1 MEAEPVAVKKSA
13 SAEKTLVKIG
23 HAVTPAA
30 LSLLSLLA
38 ELDDTSAGV
47 MIEVGIRKIFDA
59 KPAETRK
66 ALATLLRS
74 KGYSIRDLRREPASL
89 SNLDNGSDGATTQA
103 EQGSGSDPLDQ
114 PANVAIPRS
123 SQTPIVNRQTI
134 TNRIGEISRSSGLP
148 VDLAVESYGD

>member
-1 MEAEPVAVKKSA
+1 MAKQKSA
-13 SAEKTLVKIG
+13 SAEKALVKIG

-38 ELDDTSAGV
+38 ELDDASAGV

-74 KGYSIRDLRREPASL
+74 KGYSIRDLRREPASVQ
-89 SNLDNGSDGATTQA
+89 NLDNGFDGAITQG
-103 EQGSGSDPLDQ
+103 EQGSGAGQVSQ
-114 PANVAIPRS
+114 APAATFPRAPS
-123 SQTPIVNRQTI
+123 NLMS
-134 TNRIGEISRSSGLP
+134 RIGSTSRSSHLP
-148 VDLAVESYGD
+148 LDNAIERYDDESIPA

>member
-1 MEAEPVAVKKSA
+1 MAKQKSA
-13 SAEKTLVKIG
+13 SAEKALVKIG

-38 ELDDTSAGV
+38 ELDDASAGV

-89 SNLDNGSDGATTQA
+89 SNLDNGSDGSTTQA
-103 EQGSGSDPLDQ
+103 EQGGGSSPVVQ
-114 PANVAIPRS
+114 APAASFPRAPS
-123 SQTPIVNRQTI
+123 NLMS
-134 TNRIGEISRSSGLP
+134 RIGSISRSSHLP
-148 VDLAVESYGD
+148 VDNAIERYDDESIPA

>member
-1 MEAEPVAVKKSA
+1 MAKQKSA
-13 SAEKTLVKIG
+13 SAEKALVKIG

-38 ELDDTSAGV
+38 ELDDASAGV

-74 KGYSIRDLRREPASL
+74 KGYSIRDLRREPASVQ
-89 SNLDNGSDGATTQA
+89 NLDNGFDGAIAQA
-103 EQGSGSDPLDQ
+103 EQGGGSSPVVQ
-114 PANVAIPRS
+114 APTASFPRAPS
-123 SQTPIVNRQTI
+123 NLMS
-134 TNRIGEISRSSGLP
+134 RIGQISRSSGMP
-148 VDLAVESYGD
+148 VDNAIERYDDESIPS

>member
-1 MEAEPVAVKKSA
+1 MAKQKSA
-13 SAEKTLVKIG
+13 SAEKALVKIG

-38 ELDDTSAGV
+38 ELDDASAGV

-74 KGYSIRDLRREPASL
+74 KGYSIRDLRREPASVQ
-89 SNLDNGSDGATTQA
+89 NLDNGFDGAVTQG
-103 EQGSGSDPLDQ
+103 EQGGSSSPVVQ
-114 PANVAIPRS
+114 SPAASFPRAPS
-123 SQTPIVNRQTI
+123 NML
-134 TNRIGEISRSSGLP
+134 NRIGQISRSSGMP
-148 VDLAVESYGD
+148 VDNAIERYDDESIPA

>member
-1 MEAEPVAVKKSA
+1 MAKQKSA
-13 SAEKTLVKIG
+13 SAEKALVKIG

-38 ELDDTSAGV
+38 ELDDASAGV

-74 KGYSIRDLRREPASL
+74 KGYSIRDLRREPACA
-89 SNLDNGSDGATTQA
+89 SNLDNGFDGASPQA
-103 EQGSGSDPLDQ
+103 GQGSSSDSFDLPTT
-114 PANVAIPRS
+114 VSIPRG
-123 SQTPIVNRQTI
+123 SQAV
-134 TNRIGEISRSSGLP
+134 TNRISAVSRSALLP
-148 VDLAVESYGD
+148 VDLALEAHDDESIPS

>member
-1 MEAEPVAVKKSA
+1 MAKQKSA
-13 SAEKTLVKIG
+13 SAEKALVKIG

-38 ELDDTSAGV
+38 ELDDASAGV

-74 KGYSIRDLRREPASL
+74 KGYSIRDLRREPASVQ
-89 SNLDNGSDGATTQA
+89 NFDNGFDGAITQG
-103 EQGSGSDPLDQ
+103 EQGSGSSPVVQSPAATFPRAPSNLMSRIGSISRPSHLPLDNAIERYDDESI
-114 PANVAIPRS
+114 PA
-123 SQTPIVNRQTI
+123 
-134 TNRIGEISRSSGLP
+134 
-148 VDLAVESYGD
+148 